1 MGTGEQLERTG
12 PKVHTGKGGEAT
24 TTHSGKG
31 GGKPEARVKP
41 EVVTRYT
48 DGVQSMPPSNVGGPD
63 DREGGSIAGT
73 KRLRI

>member
-48 DGVQSMPPSNVGGPD
+48 DGVQSMPPSNVGGPAH
-63 DREGGSIAGT
+63 RAGGRSAGT
-73 KRLRI
+73 KRLI